1 MVLHQ
6 LKKTRRFPLA
16 GGGATLHPRRKGL
29 SCHPYGVRIPILFLP
44 GVSVGPL
51 GLPSPPSSDPPTA
64 IAVHEDCPLPP
75 QAGEILEVQDVLE
88 I

>member
-64 IAVHEDCPLPP
+64 IAVHEDRPP
-75 QAGEILEVQDVLE
+75 SPRKRGRF
-88 I
+88 